1 MSSATT
7 VSLPILY
14 IPPHLL
20 ISLPLTW
27 NPQIR
32 ALMVQSPQITVL
44 SSEEGHFGHDDVYTA
59 RLMTDSWV

>member
-44 SSEEGHFGHDDVYTA
+44 SSEEGHSGLDDE
-59 RLMTDSWV
+59 